1 MITIKELAH
10 KLDVSPTTVSNVI
23 HGKTREVSEATIQLV
38 EQAVR
43 EYNYIPNMSAR
54 ALAQNSSHIIGV
66 VLKFIPKKEL
76 NALQDPFAGELMGAL
91 EACIREAG
99 YYMML
104 HVASSVQEI
113 VHLMQTWNVDG
124 LVLTGFHA
132 QDYRQIRS
140 QSQKPMVFVDCYFG
154 DVGIP
159 YSNIGLE
166 DQLGGRLMTEHLI
179 QLDHRRIA
187 FLSDNRIGNDWMRWL
202 GYCEAMEQAGL
213 PYSEAENYIQIR
225 SGRAFDASLARA
237 LTPRGR
243 YTALFFA
250 SDYYAMR
257 GMDYLYDRGIRVPA
271 DLSVAGFDD
280 NVLGQNLRPRLTTIH
295 QDPSQKARLAF
306 GMLRGIIAGERQEGE
321 IVRLPVSLVI
331 GGTTAPPRV

>member
-179 QLDHRRIA
+179 QQGHRRIA

-202 GYCEAMEQAGL
+202 GYCQAMEQAGL

-250 SDYYAMR
+250 SDYLKSGRRAGR
-257 GMDYLYDRGIRVPA
+257 SPA
-271 DLSVAGFDD
+271 CGLFD
-280 NVLGQNLRPRLTTIH
+280 G
-295 QDPSQKARLAF
+295 
-306 GMLRGIIAGERQEGE
+306 
-321 IVRLPVSLVI
+321 
-331 GGTTAPPRV
+331 

>member
-1 MITIKELAH
+1 
-10 KLDVSPTTVSNVI
+10 
-23 HGKTREVSEATIQLV
+23 
-38 EQAVR
+38 
-43 EYNYIPNMSAR
+43 
-54 ALAQNSSHIIGV
+54 
-66 VLKFIPKKEL
+66 
-76 NALQDPFAGELMGAL
+76 
-91 EACIREAG
+91 
-99 YYMML
+99 
-104 HVASSVQEI
+104 
-113 VHLMQTWNVDG
+113 
-124 LVLTGFHA
+124 
-132 QDYRQIRS
+132 
-140 QSQKPMVFVDCYFG
+140 
-154 DVGIP
+154 
-159 YSNIGLE
+159 
-166 DQLGGRLMTEHLI
+166 MTEHLI
-179 QLDHRRIA
+179 QLGHRRIA

>member
-1 MITIKELAH
+1 
-10 KLDVSPTTVSNVI
+10 
-23 HGKTREVSEATIQLV
+23 
-38 EQAVR
+38 
-43 EYNYIPNMSAR
+43 
-54 ALAQNSSHIIGV
+54 
-66 VLKFIPKKEL
+66 
-76 NALQDPFAGELMGAL
+76 MGAL

-179 QLDHRRIA
+179 QQGHRRIA

-243 YTALFFA
+243 YTALFLPRTIMPCGAWTICMTGESGCRRIYPWPDSTTMFWAKICGPGLPPSIRIPPRRPGWLLECCGDHRRGTAGRGDRPPARIPGDRRHHGPA
-250 SDYYAMR
+250 SGLMKVWSGAKQ
-257 GMDYLYDRGIRVPA
+257 
-271 DLSVAGFDD
+271 AGEM
-280 NVLGQNLRPRLTTIH
+280 NKKRPQGRAKPCLRP
-295 QDPSQKARLAF
+295 F
-306 GMLRGIIAGERQEGE
+306 
-321 IVRLPVSLVI
+321 
-331 GGTTAPPRV
+331 

>member
-1 MITIKELAH
+1 MWI
-10 KLDVSPTTVSNVI
+10 
-23 HGKTREVSEATIQLV
+23 ATLG
-38 EQAVR
+38 
-43 EYNYIPNMSAR
+43 MW
-54 ALAQNSSHIIGV
+54 
-66 VLKFIPKKEL
+66 VL
-76 NALQDPFAGELMGAL
+76 
-91 EACIREAG
+91 
-99 YYMML
+99 
-104 HVASSVQEI
+104 
-113 VHLMQTWNVDG
+113 
-124 LVLTGFHA
+124 
-132 QDYRQIRS
+132 
-140 QSQKPMVFVDCYFG
+140 
-154 DVGIP
+154 P

-179 QLDHRRIA
+179 QLGHRRIA

-280 NVLGQNLRPRLTTIH
+280 NVLGQNLRPRLTH
-295 QDPSQKARLAF
+295 HPSGSLPEGQAGLWHAAGDHR
-306 GMLRGIIAGERQEGE
+306 RGTAGRGDH
-321 IVRLPVSLVI
+321 
-331 GGTTAPPRV
+331 PRCPYPW